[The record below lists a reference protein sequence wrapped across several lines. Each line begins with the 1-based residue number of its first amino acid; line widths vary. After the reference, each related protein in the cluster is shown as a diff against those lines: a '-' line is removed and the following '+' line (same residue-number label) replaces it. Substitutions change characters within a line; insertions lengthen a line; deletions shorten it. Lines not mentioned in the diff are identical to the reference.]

1 MARVIYEL
9 EQLTKQE
16 LLDETRAAL
25 KTPDGKDARDKCDQ
39 LGNGFSAPS
48 RASKAQLVFFISL
61 YEGIVAEREKSYK
74 SPAPAKMPLEPVSEP
89 PIVVEPII
97 VVEPVQLN
105 IEPVQQTLVVDEPVQ
120 QTVVVDEPVAVDEPV
135 YENHDGLLAKA
146 AQEYY
151 QKLETYTLEC
161 LAANVKFTPA
171 FFATVSY
178 FRPTIERLA
187 ATSNAY
193 SILNFKSQVLKR
205 IADKV
210 ATSASQWPDDALTVN
225 FNLFKQSVD
234 ASFSDLASAKV
245 KNQNTGLNNRA
256 NNAVDVDVTRL
267 LDWSQKLLA
276 NLPENASRWTC
287 VATALMVLTGRR
299 QSEIMSS
306 GKFTLAEDGKL
317 TFTGQ
322 LKRHQD
328 DGNIAITIPV
338 LCDPELVINAI
349 SWLDSWRKR
358 IAPADDSFGE
368 QQKAAKKAHDKY
380 SRYLSQSAKATL
392 TELVDIDGDW
402 IHEGKDRRKCHLFR
416 QIYGQVAYKRFYAG
430 SGRKIGQVL
439 TEILGHADSAGSR
452 KFAAESYDADIFV
465 VND

>member
-1 MARVIYEL
+1 MARVIGQL

-25 KTPDGKDARDKCDQ
+25 KTLEGKDARDKCDQ

-48 RASKAQLVFFISL
+48 RASKAQLVYFISL
-61 YEGIVAEREKSYK
+61 YEGIVAEREKSCK
-74 SPAPAKMPLEPVSEP
+74 SPAPAKMTVEPVSEP
-89 PIVVEPII
+89 IIVVEPVEVI
-97 VVEPVQLN
+97 EPVQLN

-120 QTVVVDEPVAVDEPV
+120 QIVVDEPVYA
-135 YENHDGLLAKA
+135 NHEQLLDRA

-205 IADKV
+205 IGDKV
-210 ATSASQWPDDALTVN
+210 ADSASQWPDDALTVN

-267 LDWSQKLLA
+267 IQWSQKLLA
-276 NLPENASRWTC
+276 NLPENATRWTC
-287 VATALMVLTGRR
+287 VATALMVVTGRR

-328 DGNIAITIPV
+328 DGNVAITIPV

-358 IAPADDSFGE
+358 ITPADDSFGE
-368 QQKAAKKAHDKY
+368 QQRAAKKAHDKY

-392 TELVDIDGDW
+392 TELVDINGDW

-416 QIYGQVAYKRFYAG
+416 QIYGQLAYKRFYAG